1 MQLSDFLAHIITS
14 ICCGLTIGLE
24 RQWRQHPAG
33 LRTNALISLGACLFA
48 SLSTLVE
55 HDSSP
60 TRVAG
65 QIVTGVGFLAGGVIL
80 RDGLTVKG
88 LTTAATI
95 WCTAAIG
102 TLTGCGFLLYAFIST
117 CCVLFLNFA
126 MHPLGQWVDRAT
138 KKWSKPDQ
146 RFQLLVTTTTE
157 CSSLV
162 RMMIV
167 EYFQAQHSI
176 TLQSIT
182 QRDGKES
189 GTVQV
194 LGQFAASEKCDDALE
209 GLMGILHLEK
219 GVSEVR
225 WDKQLPEPSA

>member
-1 MQLSDFLAHIITS
+1 MQLNVFLYHILTAIA
-14 ICCGLTIGLE
+14 CGLIIGLE

-48 SLSTLVE
+48 TLSTLVE

-102 TLTGCGFLLYAFIST
+102 TLAGCGFLLYSFIST
-117 CCVLFLNFA
+117 ICVLFLNFA
-126 MHPLGQWVDRAT
+126 MHPLGSWVDRLT
-138 KKWSKPDQ
+138 KKWSRHDQ
-146 RFQLLVTTTTE
+146 RYQLIVTTTVE

-167 EYFQAQHSI
+167 DYFQAQHSI

-182 QRDGKES
+182 QKDGKET

-194 LGQFAASEKCDDALE
+194 LGQFASSEKCDDALE